1 MVALADPLEGTR
13 ASPPKALLLGRV
25 RRGPPQALPKV
36 PLRLPPEV
44 LLFLLRGANGARKTV
59 CPCVSAP
66 CVSMKYV
73 IQINTHDPIEIA
85 RLLALLVA
93 EVVQHGPRGRTLVG
107 SAGDPI
113 GFTKVHR
120 KA

>member
-1 MVALADPLEGTR
+1 
-13 ASPPKALLLGRV
+13 
-25 RRGPPQALPKV
+25 
-36 PLRLPPEV
+36 
-44 LLFLLRGANGARKTV
+44 
-59 CPCVSAP
+59 
-66 CVSMKYV
+66 MKYV